1 MRSPGVAYRTH
12 TKKKLEEPPYAHVIC
27 PCVSG
32 WGCRLQ
38 VGGRVLISRDDDWR
52 NFLIIAHFLSRCALC
67 AAGWLSWSPRIR
79 RRAFRRQAGRQAA
92 SFRGFGSLDGTDGRY
107 NHASHN
113 KRIFYFLL
121 RSARALKHWHGV
133 VLLPTS

>member
-1 MRSPGVAYRTH
+1 M
-12 TKKKLEEPPYAHVIC
+12 
-27 PCVSG
+27 
-32 WGCRLQ
+32 
-38 VGGRVLISRDDDWR
+38 GGRVLISRDDDWR

-67 AAGWLSWSPRIR
+67 AAGWLAELVPTYTSSRFPK
-79 RRAFRRQAGRQAA
+79 AGRQAG
-92 SFRGFGSLDGTDGRY
+92 SKFSWIFGLWTGPNGRY